1 MTLPADLASDRI
13 AALLETARYGRS
25 LDVRARTGSTNDD
38 ARGAADRGAAAG
50 HVVLADS
57 QTAGRGSRGR
67 PWESPAGTDLY
78 FSVVDRVALAPE
90 RLPPLT
96 LAVGLGVARAVDLLV
111 PGARALVKWPN
122 DVWLDELKC
131 AGILVEA
138 TTRGGRADAVVIGVG
153 INVNRA
159 ELPPELAATSL
170 GLAARGPID
179 RALALAYV
187 LGEIERAV
195 DELVS
200 DGPAHVVAAVS
211 DRLALRGARVRA
223 DDVEATLE
231 GLAPDGA
238 LLLRTDDGRQ
248 LTIRSATVRR
258 ATPRPRP

>member
-1 MTLPADLASDRI
+1 
-13 AALLETARYGRS
+13 
-25 LDVRARTGSTNDD
+25 
-38 ARGAADRGAAAG
+38 
-50 HVVLADS
+50 
-57 QTAGRGSRGR
+57 
-67 PWESPAGTDLY
+67 
-78 FSVVDRVALAPE
+78 
-90 RLPPLT
+90 
-96 LAVGLGVARAVDLLV
+96 
-111 PGARALVKWPN
+111 
-122 DVWLDELKC
+122 
-131 AGILVEA
+131 
-138 TTRGGRADAVVIGVG
+138 
-153 INVNRA
+153 
-159 ELPPELAATSL
+159 
-170 GLAARGPID
+170 
-179 RALALAYV
+179 V